1 MTDLATLITA
11 IAALITAT
19 GGATAAVLMAWR
31 SATRQRNRAAEEA
44 GRLTSRPRRSGG
56 RHALRDDD
64 GWDDD
69 GDEPDEP

>member
-1 MTDLATLITA
+1 VTDLATLITA

-31 SATRQRNRAAEEA
+31 TTGRQRYRAAEEA
-44 GRLTSRPRRSGG
+44 ERLTNRPPRRG

-64 GWDDD
+64 GWDDGD
-69 GDEPDEP
+69 AADEP